1 VRPTNGKV
9 LSSPTVAQ
17 GVVYVSSQDRLLY
30 ALDAATGTVKWS
42 LDVTSGKLATPAVK

>member
-1 VRPTNGKV
+1 V
-9 LSSPTVAQ
+9 LASPVIAQ
-17 GVVYVSSQDRLLY
+17 GVVYISSQDHLLY